1 MWTQVSTSICKL
13 IEKTHL
19 QSKYI
24 WFPLSYLAQRR
35 TSWLVLA
42 DMIYHASIICNR
54 NTIYNVLLTVNDL
67 IDQNCSWKHSYLVI
81 IILLVQLRKNME
93 LSPPP
98 PVSYW
103 LVFCLTVM
111 GDMWVRG
118 LSGGERKR
126 ASIACELVTDPVAI
140 LLDVSLLKSDWVLS
154 FCGKVTLWKTA
165 SLIKIIACFC
175 LIWKNEEKRNHLC
188 SIKVNN
194 LSCWWLTQE
203 PTSGLD
209 YSTAFSLVAMMQA
222 YAKNHNKTVVATIH
236 QPSSY
241 IFYQFHK
248 LLLISNGE
256 VRLTWIWFS
265 YEFSLKKKRTTILFT
280 LNKSHK

>member
-1 MWTQVSTSICKL
+1 MLASSVMIIGGNDKTQVIKNKWRIYFL
-13 IEKTHL
+13 IRQLVKKRMSHVHAL
-19 QSKYI
+19 SKE
-24 WFPLSYLAQRR
+24 S
-35 TSWLVLA
+35 
-42 DMIYHASIICNR
+42 
-54 NTIYNVLLTVNDL
+54 
-67 IDQNCSWKHSYLVI
+67 VI
-81 IILLVQLRKNME
+81 
-93 LSPPP
+93 
-98 PVSYW
+98 
-103 LVFCLTVM
+103 
-111 GDMWVRG
+111 
-118 LSGGERKR
+118 
-126 ASIACELVTDPVAI
+126 
-140 LLDVSLLKSDWVLS
+140 
-154 FCGKVTLWKTA
+154 
-165 SLIKIIACFC
+165 IIACFC
-175 LIWKNEEKRNHLC
+175 FIWQNEKKRNHLC
-188 SIKVNN
+188 SIKVHN

-256 VRLTWIWFS
+256 VRLTWIWFN